1 MVSLYSCVC
10 FYNNKPAGACVPF
23 VLLDVTYT
31 TTLGPEG
38 GLMTEITAVWLRES
52 ISPHAVHKLKE
63 ATTLK
68 LSGITFV
75 VALSTYHQCTT
86 HPLTTR
92 SEGELQDTA
101 YVASARNYHL
111 CDACL
116 ARRTYSVS
124 PAQHNRER
132 EPWNMPLQPFEQLE
146 LTFGEL
152 TCLDIGSSCTSV
164 PYRLSVRL

>member
-1 MVSLYSCVC
+1 MCTLCTVGRHLYNYIGTRGWSDDWDNCS
-10 FYNNKPAGACVPF
+10 
-23 VLLDVTYT
+23 
-31 TTLGPEG
+31 
-38 GLMTEITAVWLRES
+38 MTKGVHYS
-52 ISPHAVHKLKE
+52 VSPHAVHKLKE

-152 TCLDIGSSCTSV
+152 TCLDIWSSCTSV
-164 PYRLSVRL
+164 PYRLSIRL